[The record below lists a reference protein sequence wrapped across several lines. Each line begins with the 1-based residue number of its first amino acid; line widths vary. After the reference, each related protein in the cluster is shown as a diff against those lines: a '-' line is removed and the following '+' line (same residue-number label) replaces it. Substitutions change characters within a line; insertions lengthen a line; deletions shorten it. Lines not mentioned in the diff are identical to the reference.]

1 MATAKKTTARRR
13 SPQRRSS
20 SDWYRVSEPGGFHAD
35 SKGFSGSMK
44 QGELVR
50 GSHPAVKAYPQ
61 FFERMDDVDRPEVES
76 ATAAPGEQR

>member
-1 MATAKKTTARRR
+1 MPTAKKATE
-13 SPQRRSS
+13 
-20 SDWYRVSEPGGFHAD
+20 SDWYRVSEPGGFHAAGKD
-35 SKGFSGSMK
+35 FEGSLK

-76 ATAAPGEQR
+76 ATAAPGEKR